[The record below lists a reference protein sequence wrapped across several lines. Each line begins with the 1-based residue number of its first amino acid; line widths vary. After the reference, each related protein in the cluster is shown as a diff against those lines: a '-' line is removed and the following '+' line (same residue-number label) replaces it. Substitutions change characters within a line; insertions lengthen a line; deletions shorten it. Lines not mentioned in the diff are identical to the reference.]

1 MEVRLDR
8 IAEERFEWSESFSIP
23 ISELAE
29 TDLVDLGEVSC
40 QGRIERTSHTS
51 FLLTATLE
59 YRQTLA
65 CVRCL
70 TEIVEDVSA
79 DVQLLITVGKSAV
92 RSLNRPAER
101 AARQAGEKASDK
113 AVGRA
118 AAKEARSAPAVGAH
132 GGSHGGHEAGEGEE
146 HELVEEDLGVVTL
159 AEPLLD
165 TRPIV
170 VEQIHLGIPM
180 KPLCRENCQGL
191 CGTCGADLNDGPCSC
206 APSGDL
212 RLAKL
217 AALRGKLGAEN

>member
-8 IAEERFEWSESFSIP
+8 IAEERFEWAESFSIP

-29 TDLVDLGEVSC
+29 TDLALLGEVSC
-40 QGRIERTSHTS
+40 RGRIERTSHTS

-79 DVQLLITVGKSAV
+79 DVQLLITVDKSAV
-92 RSLNRPAER
+92 RSPSRPAER

-118 AAKEARSAPAVGAH
+118 AAKEARSSPAGAA
-132 GGSHGGHEAGEGEE
+132 HGGHEAGEGEE

-159 AEPLLD
+159 TEPLLD

-170 VEQIHLGIPM
+170 IEQIHLGIPM
-180 KPLCRENCQGL
+180 KPLCREDCQGL
-191 CGTCGADLNDGPCSC
+191 CGTCGADLNEGPCSC
-206 APSGDL
+206 APTGDA

>member
-23 ISELAE
+23 VSELAE
-29 TDLVDLGEVSC
+29 TDLVDLGEVHC
-40 QGRIERTSHTS
+40 RGRIERTSHTS

-59 YRQTLA
+59 YQQTLA

-70 TEIVEDVSA
+70 RDIAGAVTA

-101 AARQAGEKASDK
+101 SARQIGDQVADK
-113 AVGRA
+113 AAGRA
-118 AAKEARSAPAVGAH
+118 AAREARGHHAGAP
-132 GGSHGGHEAGEGEE
+132 GGHDEAGDEV
-146 HELVEEDLGVVTL
+146 ELVEEDLGVVNL
-159 AEPLLD
+159 VEPLLD

-170 VEQIHLGIPM
+170 IEQLHLGIPM
-180 KPLCRENCQGL
+180 KPLCREDCKGL
-191 CGTCGADLNDGPCSC
+191 CGECGGDLNDGPCGC
-206 APSGDL
+206 GPKGDA

-217 AALRGKLGAEN
+217 AALRGKVGSSEN